1 MLPAGHPYR
10 DLLGRVLKPGRYSG
24 GEPNQVRKDPS
35 GLTSRVALAF
45 PDLYEIGMSHLGL
58 KILYSIVNKAPD
70 LAAERVFAP
79 WPDMEAELRA
89 AGLPLVT
96 LESAT
101 PLAAFD
107 VVGFSL
113 QYELTY
119 TNILLMLELG
129 GIPLRAAAR
138 GEADPL
144 VIAGGPVAFEP
155 EPLAAFIDCFIIG
168 DGEEALP
175 SIMRDWAALTALG
188 LPRAERLRRLAA
200 APGRYLP
207 ALYATRVEPDTGLAV
222 VVEPDDPTLP
232 FPIVRAH
239 VADIDRFPFPADA
252 PLPESSAIFD
262 RHSIEIARGCT
273 EGCRFCQAGMIYRPV
288 RERSPAAVVD
298 TVLAGLRESG
308 YDEVSLTSLS
318 TADYSAIV
326 PLVHELVERLAGE
339 GEVSLAVSSL
349 RAYGLPEAMLDDLQK
364 VRASSLTFAPEAG
377 TQRMRDV
384 INKNV
389 SEEHILESARRV
401 FSRKWDSMKLYFM
414 IGLPTETMDDVAG
427 IVETGARCLAVARS
441 LPERRRPAQVTCS
454 VSSFVPKPHTPFQWA
469 AMDDMAA
476 LAEKQTLLIGL
487 ARARKVRLKWHDP
500 EVSYLEGVLSRG
512 DRRLG
517 ELIELAYAKGCRFDG
532 WDEHFHFDRWLEA
545 MAELGIDPAPYLGTL
560 PVDAR
565 LPWDHVDP
573 GVTRDFLA
581 MEYRRSL
588 KDRLSPPCG
597 KPKGAIIHPDSLAAA
612 TAQTKP
618 LVCFH
623 CGVACDLG
631 AMKTE
636 RVDFHTQ
643 LVGLATQRPLREETA
658 PIAYRLVYAKTGP
671 AQFMSH
677 LDLLRAWPRALRRAG
692 LAAAYSQ
699 GFHPHALLSFSPALP
714 MGMAGLAEQM
724 QLRLR
729 ADLAPADL
737 LAQLAPALPEGIRL
751 LAAYRDEPASLA
763 SRLERSR
770 LLVRFAGP
778 TGAELAA
785 RCAALLAQESIAVQ
799 RERKRQLR
807 SLELRPSLL
816 ALRPLVPGEFAAAQT
831 LLAADV
837 AASRADEGL
846 PAGGVYVELAVQEAA
861 LKAAELVELLGGE
874 PESLIAL
881 RLGFRLAGEPEAEG
895 EEEVQPDAR
904 ERLRA

>member
-10 DLLGRVLKPGRYSG
+10 EIIGRVARPGRYAG
-24 GEPNQVRKDPS
+24 GEQNQVVKDPA
-35 GLTSRVALAF
+35 GLTSRIALAF

-58 KILYSIVNKAPD
+58 KILYSLVNKQPE

-89 AGLPLVT
+89 AGLPLVS

-129 GIPLRAAAR
+129 GIPLRSAAR
-138 GEADPL
+138 GEDDPL

-155 EPLAAFIDCFIIG
+155 EPLAPFIDCFVIG

-175 SIMRDWAALTALG
+175 QLMRDWAALAAEG
-188 LPRAERLRRLAA
+188 LPRAERLRRLAG

-207 ALYATRVEPDTGLAV
+207 ALYETALDADTGLAV
-222 VVEPDDPTLP
+222 VLPPNDPALP
-232 FPIVRAH
+232 FPIVRAQ
-239 VADIDRFPFPADA
+239 VAEIDRFPFPTDT
-252 PLPESSAIFD
+252 PIPEASAIFD

-298 TVLAGLRESG
+298 AVMRGLRESG

-349 RAYGLPEAMLDDLQK
+349 RAYGLPEPLLDDLQQ
-364 VRASSLTFAPEAG
+364 VRAASLTFAPEAG

-414 IGLPTETMDDVAG
+414 IGLPTETMEDVAG
-427 IVETGARCLAVARS
+427 ITETGARCLRVARG
-441 LPERRRPAQVTCS
+441 LPGRKRPAQVTCS

-469 AMDDMAA
+469 AMDSMES
-476 LAEKQTLLIGL
+476 LAEKQHLLIGL
-487 ARARKVRLKWHDP
+487 ARRERLRLKWHDP
-500 EVSYLEGVLSRG
+500 EVSTLEGVLSRG
-512 DRRLG
+512 DRRIA
-517 ELIELAYAKGCRFDG
+517 ELIERAYAKGCRFDG
-532 WDEHFHFDRWLEA
+532 WDDHFHFDRWLEA
-545 MAELGIDPAPYLGTL
+545 MAELEIDPERYLGTL

-565 LPWDHVDP
+565 LPWDHIDP
-573 GVTRDFLA
+573 GVTKAFLA

-597 KPKGAIIHPDSLAAA
+597 KPKGAIVHPDSLAAA
-612 TAQTKP
+612 EAQAKP
-618 LVCFH
+618 LVCYH
-623 CGVACDLG
+623 CGVTCDLS

-636 RVDFHTQ
+636 RVAFHSE
-643 LVGLATQRPLREETA
+643 LIALSGARPAPLSLAPLS
-658 PIAYRLVYAKTGP
+658 YRLVYEKTG
-671 AQFMSH
+671 AARLLSH
-677 LDLLRAWPRALRRAG
+677 LSLLRIWPRALRRAG
-692 LAAAYSQ
+692 LAVAYSR
-699 GFHPHALLSFSPALP
+699 GFHPHPLLSFTPALP
-714 MGMAGLAEQM
+714 MGMASLAEQIEM
-724 QLRLR
+724 QLRV
-729 ADLAPADL
+729 DLSPAAL
-737 LAQLAPALPEGIRL
+737 IERLQPSLPEGLRL
-751 LAAYRDEPASLA
+751 IAAYREETARLA
-763 SRLERSR
+763 TRLTAAR
-770 LLVRFAGP
+770 LLVRFNGP
-778 TGAELAA
+778 TGEALAA
-785 RCAALLAQESIAVQ
+785 RCAALLARPSIALQ
-799 RERKRQLR
+799 RERKRELR
-807 SLELRPSLL
+807 TLELRPALL
-816 ALRPLVPGEFAAAQT
+816 ALRPAAPGEFAAAEA
-831 LLAADV
+831 LLAREADT
-837 AASRADEGL
+837 ASL
-846 PAGGVYVELAVQEAA
+846 PASAVYVELAVQDAA
-861 LKAAELVELLGGE
+861 PKAAELVELLGGD
-874 PESLIAL
+874 PESALAL
-881 RLGFRLAGEPEAEG
+881 RLGFLLTDAVEAE
-895 EEEVQPDAR
+895 EVADGDDGAR
-904 ERLRA
+904 RRA